1 LLPAIPVLFGSLIS
15 VFIASLLLVN
25 ALEWLGNKLNLGSS
39 FVGAVLSPIFTS
51 LPELIVILIAIFS
64 NIGEAG
70 QEVGI
75 GTIFGEPF
83 MVSGLSYSLAGIA
96 VVIGCFARRRI
107 GTTLAID
114 KTLSIPYIFII
125 VLFPLALIPGFVHI
139 LWLKYLF
146 GAGFLA
152 VFVFYMWLMYRR
164 RTAEQIEE
172 VQNLVFARLAPRI
185 RSHQIVALAFQL
197 SVSIALLYFGSRYL
211 VFSVVAISRVMN
223 VSPLGMAMIVIPA
236 ATVLPETI
244 TALIWGY
251 RGKDTLS
258 IASLVGE
265 KALYSTFYPALG
277 LFLTSWVLDVHAVY
291 SVLVTTI
298 TSLVLLYFVRKQRL
312 PWYSLFFGLAFFIGY
327 AVLIFVF
334 RI

>member
-1 LLPAIPVLFGSLIS
+1 MLSVIPVMLGSLIA
-15 VFIASLLLVN
+15 VFIASLLFVN
-25 ALEWLGNKLNLGSS
+25 ALEWLGNRLNLGSS

-51 LPELIVILIAIFS
+51 LPELIVILIAILS

-83 MVSGLSYSLAGIA
+83 MASGLSYSLVGIA
-96 VVIGCFARRRI
+96 VVIGYLAKKRAS
-107 GTTLAID
+107 TTLVID

-125 VLFPLALIPGFVHI
+125 VLFPLVLIPGFVHI
-139 LWLKYLF
+139 ASLKYLF

-152 VFVFYMWLMYRR
+152 IFILYMRLMYRR
-164 RTAEQIEE
+164 RTAEQIGE
-172 VQNLVFARLAPRI
+172 VEDLTFARLAPKT
-185 RSHQIVALAFQL
+185 RSHRMIVLALQL
-197 SVSIALLYFGSRYL
+197 SISIALLYFGSRYL
-211 VFSVVAISRVMN
+211 VSSVVTISQVMN
-223 VSPLGMAMIVIPA
+223 ISPLGLAMIVVPA
-236 ATVLPETI
+236 ATALPETI

-277 LFLTSWVLDVHAVY
+277 LFLTSWVLDIHAVY
-291 SVLVTTI
+291 SVIVTTI
-298 TSLVLLYFVRKQRL
+298 ISLVLLYYVTKQRL
-312 PWYSLFFGLAFFIGY
+312 PWYTLFFGFAFFISY

>member
-1 LLPAIPVLFGSLIS
+1 LLSVIPVMLGSLIA
-15 VFIASLLLVN
+15 VFIASLLFVN
-25 ALEWLGNKLNLGSS
+25 ALEWLGNRLNLGSS

-51 LPELIVILIAIFS
+51 LPELIVILIAILS

-83 MVSGLSYSLAGIA
+83 MASGLSYSLVGIA
-96 VVIGCFARRRI
+96 VVIGYLAKKRAS
-107 GTTLAID
+107 TTLVID

-125 VLFPLALIPGFVHI
+125 VLFPLVLIPGFVHI
-139 LWLKYLF
+139 ASLQYLF
-146 GAGFLA
+146 GAGFLGI
-152 VFVFYMWLMYRR
+152 FILYMRLMYRR
-164 RTAEQIEE
+164 RTAEQIGE
-172 VQNLVFARLAPRI
+172 VEDLTFARLAPKT
-185 RSHQIVALAFQL
+185 RSHRMIVLALQL
-197 SVSIALLYFGSRYL
+197 SISIALLYFGSRYL
-211 VFSVVAISRVMN
+211 VSSVVTISQVMN
-223 VSPLGMAMIVIPA
+223 ISPLGLAMIVVPA
-236 ATVLPETI
+236 ATALPETI

-277 LFLTSWVLDVHAVY
+277 LFLTSWVLDIHAVY
-291 SVLVTTI
+291 SVIVTTI
-298 TSLVLLYFVRKQRL
+298 MSLVLLYYVTKQRL
-312 PWYSLFFGLAFFIGY
+312 PWYTLFFGFAFFISY

>member
-1 LLPAIPVLFGSLIS
+1 MLSAIPVLFGSLIS
-15 VFIASLLLVN
+15 VFIASLLFVN

-83 MVSGLSYSLAGIA
+83 MASSLSYSLVGIA
-96 VVIGCFARRRI
+96 VVVGYLGKKRTS
-107 GTTLAID
+107 TTLVID
-114 KTLSIPYIFII
+114 KTLSIPYIFVI
-125 VLFPLALIPGFVHI
+125 VLFPLVLIPGFVHI
-139 LWLKYLF
+139 IWVKYLF

-152 VFVFYMWLMYRR
+152 IFIFYMRLMYRR
-164 RTAEQIEE
+164 RMTEE
-172 VQNLVFARLAPRI
+172 IGEVEDLTFAKLAPKT
-185 RSHQIVALAFQL
+185 RSHPMIVLAFQL
-197 SVSIALLYFGSRYL
+197 SVSVVLLYFGSRYL
-211 VFSVVAISRVMN
+211 VSSVVAISQGIN
-223 VSPLGMAMIVIPA
+223 VSPLGLAMIIIPA
-236 ATVLPETI
+236 ATAIPETI

-265 KALYSTFYPALG
+265 KTLYSTFYPAIG
-277 LFLTSWVLDVHAVY
+277 LFLTSWALDIHAIF
-291 SVLVTTI
+291 SVIVTTLI
-298 TSLVLLYFVRKQRL
+298 SLILLCYVRRQRL

-327 AVLIFVF
+327 GVLIFLF

>member
-1 LLPAIPVLFGSLIS
+1 LLSAIPALFGSLVS
-15 VFIASLLLVN
+15 VFIASLLFVN

-51 LPELIVILIAIFS
+51 LPELVVILIAVFS
-64 NIGEAG
+64 NMGEAG

-83 MVSGLSYSLAGIA
+83 MASSLSYSLVGIA
-96 VVIGCFARRRI
+96 VVIGYFARKRTR
-107 GTTLAID
+107 TTLVVD

-125 VLFPLALIPGFVHI
+125 VLFPLVLIPGFVHI
-139 LWLKYLF
+139 IWVKYLF
-146 GAGFLA
+146 GAGFLGI
-152 VFVFYMWLMYRR
+152 FIFYMRLMYRR
-164 RTAEQIEE
+164 RTSEQIEE
-172 VQNLVFARLAPRI
+172 VEN
-185 RSHQIVALAFQL
+185 LAFERLVRGIRPRPMVVLALQL
-197 SVSIALLYFGSRYL
+197 AVSVTLLYFGSRYL
-211 VFSVVAISRVMN
+211 VSSVVAISQGIN
-223 VSPLGMAMIVIPA
+223 VSALGLAMIVIPA

-277 LFLTSWVLDVHAVY
+277 LFLTSWVLDVHAVF
-291 SVLVTTI
+291 SVIATTVV
-298 TSLVLLYFVRKQRL
+298 SLVLLYYVRKQRL
-312 PWYSLFFGLAFFIGY
+312 PWYTLFFGFAFFIGY

>member
-1 LLPAIPVLFGSLIS
+1 LLSTVLVLLGSLAA
-15 VFIASLLLVN
+15 VFVASLLFVN
-25 ALEWLGNKLNLGSS
+25 ALEWLGGRLKLGSS

-51 LPELIVILIAIFS
+51 LPELVVILIAIFS
-64 NIGEAG
+64 NIGQAG

-83 MVSGLSYSLAGIA
+83 MASGLSYSLVGIA
-96 VVIGCFARRRI
+96 VVIGYFAKKRAS
-107 GTTLAID
+107 TTLVID
-114 KTLSIPYIFII
+114 RTLSIPYIFII
-125 VLFPLALIPGFVHI
+125 VLFPLVLIPGFVHI
-139 LWLKYLF
+139 VWLKYLF
-146 GAGFLA
+146 GVGFLA
-152 VFVFYMWLMYRR
+152 VFIFYMRLMYRR

-172 VQNLVFARLAPRI
+172 GEGLTFERLAPSA
-185 RSHQIVALAFQL
+185 RSHPMAALALQL
-197 SVSIALLYFGSRYL
+197 AVSIALLYFGARYL
-211 VFSVVAISRVMN
+211 VSAVVTISQGIS
-223 VSPLGMAMIVIPA
+223 VSPLGVAVIVIPA

-277 LFLTSWVLDVHAVY
+277 LFLTSWVLDVHAIY
-291 SVLVTTI
+291 SVIATTVV
-298 TSLVLLYFVRKQRL
+298 SLVLLYYVRKQRL
-312 PWYSLFFGLAFFIGY
+312 PWYALFFGFAFFIGY
-327 AVLIFVF
+327 AVLIFAF

>member
-1 LLPAIPVLFGSLIS
+1 LLSVIPVMLGSLIA
-15 VFIASLLLVN
+15 VFIASLLFVN
-25 ALEWLGNKLNLGSS
+25 ALEWLGNRLNLGSS

-51 LPELIVILIAIFS
+51 LPELIVILIAILS

-83 MVSGLSYSLAGIA
+83 MASGLSYSLVGIA
-96 VVIGCFARRRI
+96 VVIGYLAKKRAS
-107 GTTLAID
+107 TTLVID

-125 VLFPLALIPGFVHI
+125 VLFPLVLIPGFVHI
-139 LWLKYLF
+139 ASLQYLF
-146 GAGFLA
+146 GAGFLGI
-152 VFVFYMWLMYRR
+152 FILYMRLMYRR
-164 RTAEQIEE
+164 RTAEQIGE
-172 VQNLVFARLAPRI
+172 VEDLTFARLAPKT
-185 RSHQIVALAFQL
+185 RSHRMIVLALQL
-197 SVSIALLYFGSRYL
+197 SISIALLYFGSRYL
-211 VFSVVAISRVMN
+211 VSSVVTISQVMN
-223 VSPLGMAMIVIPA
+223 ISPLGLAMIVVPA
-236 ATVLPETI
+236 ATALPETI

-277 LFLTSWVLDVHAVY
+277 LFLTSWVLDIHAVY
-291 SVLVTTI
+291 SVIVTTI
-298 TSLVLLYFVRKQRL
+298 ISLVLLYYVTKQRL
-312 PWYSLFFGLAFFIGY
+312 PWYTLFFGFAFFIGY

>member
-1 LLPAIPVLFGSLIS
+1 LLSAIPVLFGSLIS
-15 VFIASLLLVN
+15 VFIASLLFVN

-64 NIGEAG
+64 NIGAAG

-83 MVSGLSYSLAGIA
+83 MASGLSYSLVGIA
-96 VVIGCFARRRI
+96 VIVGYFAGKR
-107 GTTLAID
+107 GSTTLIID

-125 VLFPLALIPGFVHI
+125 VLFPLVLIPGFVHI
-139 LWLKYLF
+139 VWLKYLF
-146 GAGFLA
+146 GAGFLGA
-152 VFVFYMWLMYRR
+152 FIFYMRLMYRR
-164 RTAEQIEE
+164 RMAEQIEAIGD
-172 VQNLVFARLAPRI
+172 LVFARLAPRAG
-185 RSHQIVALAFQL
+185 SHQMIVLAFQL

-211 VFSVVAISRVMN
+211 VSSVVTISKGISI
-223 VSPLGMAMIVIPA
+223 SPLGLAMIIVPA
-236 ATVLPETI
+236 ATALPETV

-251 RGKDTLS
+251 RGTDTLS

-265 KALYSTFYPALG
+265 KALYATFYPALG
-277 LFLTSWVLDVHAVY
+277 LFLTSWVLDIHAVF
-291 SVLVTTI
+291 SVIATTVV
-298 TSLVLLYFVRKQRL
+298 SLVLLYYVRTQRL
-312 PWYSLFFGLAFFIGY
+312 PWYTLFIGFAFFIGY
-327 AVLIFVF
+327 AVLIFAF